1 MARPRKPLSPEQEAE
16 ALRLKEKLQ
25 VAMQDELLEIART
38 LVSKQEHEI
47 FGDTEFEVRD
57 LLHRGGAKMFEEH
70 LRQKKTATSAPVWNA
85 RTASKQPP
93 FTGIDANA

>member
-1 MARPRKPLSPEQEAE
+1 MARHRKQLSPEQEAE

-25 VAMQDELLEIART
+25 AAMQDELLDIART

-57 LLHRGGAKMFEEH
+57 LLHRGGAKMFQEH
-70 LRQKKTATSAPVWNA
+70 LHQKKTATSARESNA
-85 RTASKQPP
+85 RIANKQPP
-93 FTGIDANA
+93 FTGTGPNP

>member
-1 MARPRKPLSPEQEAE
+1 MAGQRKPLSPEKEAE

-38 LVSKQEHEI
+38 LVSVQEHEI

-57 LLHRGGAKMFEEH
+57 LLHRGGAKMVEEH
-70 LRQKKTATSAPVWNA
+70 LRQKKTVTSARESNA
-85 RTASKQPP
+85 RTANKQPP
-93 FTGIDANA
+93 STGIDVNP